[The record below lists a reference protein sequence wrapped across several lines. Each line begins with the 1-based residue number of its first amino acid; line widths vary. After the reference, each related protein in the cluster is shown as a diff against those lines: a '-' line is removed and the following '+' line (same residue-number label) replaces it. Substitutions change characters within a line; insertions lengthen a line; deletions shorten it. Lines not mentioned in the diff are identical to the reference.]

1 MNKKYQVSLIVI
13 TLMLVCTIFVATS
26 YAIWSITVV
35 QNDTNIVATGCFDA
49 TLTNDNPIALG
60 NAYPIQESK
69 GLEQTPYTF
78 TITNTCTI
86 AASYEISLESL
97 AETTLGNEY
106 LRVSLDKQMSTLYS
120 SMKDVTKYYDNSK
133 TAKFLTKG
141 KLGVGESISY
151 DLRLW
156 IDYDATLNNSANK
169 TFAAKI
175 IVINTATTLETL
187 ASQVELGDYIN
198 MSPTAETY
206 TIPTTLTGNDVAQ
219 TINPRE
225 LNLWRVIRKNSDGT
239 VDVVSEYVSST
250 GVRFK
255 GQVGYMNLVGSL
267 NTIAGAYTNQ
277 KYVLNTR
284 HMGYSNQ
291 IFTCTSL
298 EACPVDTGY
307 ETDVN
312 LVQAAIGTLVAKK
325 TDDSIGHYW
334 VAARQITTTED
345 FTSYQSRYWNSESNY
360 LGTPGIYVVNS
371 DGTIGGA
378 SSMLV
383 RPILTLKS
391 SLDPVGGDGK
401 SAATAFTFE

>member
-206 TIPTTLTGNDVAQ
+206 TIPTTLTGHDVAQ

-239 VDVVSEYVSST
+239 VDVVSEYSSSVYILFYGKT
-250 GVRFK
+250 S
-255 GQVGYMNLVGSL
+255 YLNLVGGL

-298 EACPVDTGY
+298 ETCPADTGH
-307 ETDVN
+307 EIDVN
-312 LVQAAIGTLVAKK
+312 LVEATLGTLLTTKPNGDA
-325 TDDSIGHYW
+325 TYYYLASHHIDS
-334 VAARQITTTED
+334 T
-345 FTSYQSRYWNSESNY
+345 
-360 LGTPGIYVVNS
+360 GTLYNALVVHPN
-371 DGTIGGA
+371 GTIIPTFRNLYN
-378 SSMLV
+378 SSENAESYGNNAI

-391 SLDPVGGDGK
+391 SLDPVSGDGK
-401 SAATAFTFE
+401 SVATAYTFE